1 MPSLSRIA
9 ALVFSLLVGAAVSS
23 PRAASDSTDGWSY
36 GYDSLLR
43 DLRVWKNH
51 RDVRLDSIGATLRG
65 RAIWMVTISDST
77 DSLGADPLRD
87 GPKKRVVF
95 HARTHPAE
103 VQSQRIANEAIR
115 FLLDSGELAG
125 RLRREFLF
133 HVVPMYNPDGVE
145 MGLSR
150 WNANGIDLESNW
162 NKPALQP
169 ETKALKARFEQMMAG
184 TIPVEVALNLHS
196 DRLNCTRFFF
206 MHDVGGTSSAFVELE
221 KKFIAGVQAHA
232 RQGWFEDWDFIQSWV
247 EATGTQYPEGFWWI
261 NHREDVMAMTYEDAN
276 CTGADGFD
284 TTARALVLGAA
295 DYAGAGSVQV
305 GPRARPTPK
314 DPEVVF
320 ERSGIRIAATGRAGV
335 WEIRDA
341 SGRRILSGKVGLDGA
356 FVPWRKVPATTGFVV
371 VRGKSS
377 IRSVRLPPRF

>member
-9 ALVFSLLVGAAVSS
+9 AFVFSFVVGAAVSS
-23 PRAASDSTDGWSY
+23 PRAASDSTDGWGY

-43 DLRVWKNH
+43 DLREWKNH
-51 RDVRLDSIGATLRG
+51 RDVRLDSIGATLQG

-77 DSLGADPLRD
+77 DSMATVLREA
-87 GPKKRVVF
+87 PKKRIVF

-115 FLLDSGELAG
+115 FLLDSTALSG
-125 RLRREFLF
+125 RLRRGFLF

-169 ETKALKARFEQMMAG
+169 ETKALKARFQQMMAG
-184 TIPVEVALNLHS
+184 TIPVEIALNLHS

-221 KKFIAGVQAHA
+221 KEFIAGVQAHA
-232 RQGWFEDWDFIQSWV
+232 RPGWFEDWDFIQSWV
-247 EATGTQYPEGFWWI
+247 EATGTQYPEGFWWV
-261 NHREDVMAMTYEDAN
+261 NHRESVMAMTYEDAN

-295 DYAGAGSVQV
+295 DYAKTRSV
-305 GPRARPTPK
+305 GIAPPTRS
-314 DPEVVF
+314 DLLGVVF
-320 ERSGIRIAATGRAGV
+320 ERSGIRIATAGAGV

-341 SGRRILSGKVGLDGA
+341 KGRRLRSGAVAPGGILVSWED
-356 FVPWRKVPATTGFVV
+356 VPATTGFVV
-371 VRGKSS
+371 VRGNSS